1 MRSPPRS
8 ISASTLSDPETF
20 PRFLEVAEANR
31 AVAPLLMFELAYPT
45 LRSLGVGENENVAAL
60 TDLGYRLSVDH
71 VGDLRFDAAELA
83 ARKAKYLKVAASVL
97 LNKGNQ
103 ATAKIHLADLSGFLM
118 RFGID
123 LIAEKVEN
131 EAHVVDLFDFDVK
144 LGQGNLFSPPRPIRP
159 ESMAE
164 AEESAAPPP
173 SAAPVPVIRTTAER
187 PNALSRIARVVTR
200 QQGPAA

>member
-1 MRSPPRS
+1 MS
-8 ISASTLSDPETF
+8 
-20 PRFLEVAEANR
+20 
-31 AVAPLLMFELAYPT
+31 
-45 LRSLGVGENENVAAL
+45 GENENVAAL

-164 AEESAAPPP
+164 PEESAAAPPP